1 MNEQVSPVEEPE
13 YVPDPEKE
21 KQAKAIHVTVSIIR
35 LLGVA
40 LLIVGIVIAT
50 ERMPPIPPWPGYVII
65 LIALFQMWF
74 IPVWLIRQ
82 FVKAR
87 VAEEELA
94 RQEQIDDPDEIENDA

>member
-1 MNEQVSPVEEPE
+1 MNDTLPPSEESE

-21 KQAKAIHVTVSIIR
+21 KQAKAIHFTVSIIR

-50 ERMPPIPPWPGYVII
+50 ERMPPIPRWPGYII
-65 LIALFQMWF
+65 VVVALFQMWF
-74 IPVWLIRQ
+74 VPVWIIRQ

-87 VAEEELA
+87 VAEEE
-94 RQEQIDDPDEIENDA
+94 QEKQKKIDSDA

>member
-1 MNEQVSPVEEPE
+1 MSETKSPSEETE

-21 KQAKAIHVTVSIIR
+21 KQARAIHFTVSIIR

-50 ERMPPIPPWPGYVII
+50 ERMPPIPRWPGYII
-65 LIALFQMWF
+65 VVVALFQMWF
-74 IPVWLIRQ
+74 VPVWIIRQ

-87 VAEEELA
+87 VAEEELEKQN
-94 RQEQIDDPDEIENDA
+94 RTDENA

>member
-1 MNEQVSPVEEPE
+1 MSEQTPPAEEPE

-50 ERMPPIPPWPGYVII
+50 ERMPPIPPWPGYII
-65 LIALFQMWF
+65 IVIALFQMWF
-74 IPVWLIRQ
+74 IPVWIIRQ

-87 VAEEELA
+87 VAEEE
-94 RQEQIDDPDEIENDA
+94 EENQKKTDSNA

>member
-1 MNEQVSPVEEPE
+1 MSETNSPIEETE

-21 KQAKAIHVTVSIIR
+21 KQARAIHFTVSIIR

-50 ERMPPIPPWPGYVII
+50 ERMPPIPRWPGYII
-65 LIALFQMWF
+65 VVVALFQMWF
-74 IPVWLIRQ
+74 VPVWIIRQ

-87 VAEEELA
+87 VAEEELEKQN
-94 RQEQIDDPDEIENDA
+94 RTDENA

>member
-1 MNEQVSPVEEPE
+1 MSETVPPVEEPE

-21 KQAKAIHVTVSIIR
+21 KQARAIHITVSVIR

-50 ERMPPIPPWPGYVII
+50 ERMPPIPSWPGYI
-65 LIALFQMWF
+65 LIVIALFQMWF
-74 IPVWLIRQ
+74 VPVWLIRQ

-87 VAEEELA
+87 VAEEELEK
-94 RQEQIDDPDEIENDA
+94 QEKADGNA